1 MLKNAVRFSYINAKI
16 RSLKSQL
23 LRQSDYENLLKA
35 RGYHGLADYLRFTP
49 YCKNI
54 DKGISSYDEL
64 IEIYYK
70 NILGEYIKVI
80 DSISINIKRLI
91 CQLYQRYELENL
103 KVILRAICYCRQS
116 DKIKR
121 LFFPLI
127 KYTSFSTSDLIAS
140 KNLSEI
146 INKLKGTWYY
156 EPLIN
161 SFYRFESEGESFP
174 LEMALDLTY
183 YNHLW
188 DIVSSLSRQD
198 QKIAKNILGLQLD
211 ALNIIWIIRFKERF
225 LFSPE
230 EILNYSLINGKYISK
245 NIRKKMA
252 YSVNQKDIISNLE
265 GTPYKEIL
273 KGIDD
278 PEIGYIKLLQYI
290 LILVRRNWNR
300 YPFQIGTILG
310 YIFLKETEI
319 KDLITITE
327 GKRIGIHEKNI
338 NPFMV
343 HQLSL
348 TC

>member
-1 MLKNAVRFSYINAKI
+1 MLKNAIRFSYINAKI

-35 RGYHGLADYLRFTP
+35 RGYHGLADYLRFTT
-49 YCKNI
+49 YCKNM
-54 DKGISSYDEL
+54 DKSISSYDEL

-70 NILGEYIKVI
+70 NILEDYIKVI
-80 DSISINIKRLI
+80 DSISISIKRLI

-103 KVILRAICYCRQS
+103 KVILRAICYCRQL
-116 DKIKR
+116 DKTKR
-121 LFFPLI
+121 LFFPLM
-127 KYTSFSTSDLIAS
+127 KYTNFSTNDLIAS
-140 KNLSEI
+140 KDLSGI
-146 INKLKGTWYY
+146 IHRLKGTWYY

-161 SFYRFESEGESFP
+161 SFYRFENEGESFP

-188 DIVSSLSRQD
+188 DIISSLSRQD
-198 QKIAKNILGLQLD
+198 QKIAKTILGLQLD
-211 ALNIIWIIRFKERF
+211 ALNIIWIIRFKKRF

-230 EILNYSLINGKYISK
+230 EILNYSLTNGKYISK
-245 NIRKKMA
+245 KIRKKMA
-252 YSVNQKDIISNLE
+252 YSVTQTDLISNLE
-265 GTPYKEIL
+265 GTPYKKIL

-278 PEIGYIKLLQYI
+278 PEIGYVRLLQYI
-290 LILVRRNWNR
+290 LLLVRRNWNR

-310 YIFLKETEI
+310 YIFLKEIEI